1 MFSFSVRTWQNGIG
15 SPKSVVGSPSSVD
28 SPATAAA
35 RVVESPLGNTATTGS
50 PKLDVGEIDTRAPFE
65 SVKAAVSLFGE
76 VISPRARP
84 ITKKTKAEEQKLLE
98 KETQHHMILREL
110 DYYKDQL
117 RTTQTAKSQALRDL
131 QKANRTLQELTNKL
145 EALSESKQAAIKA
158 TEAAKTRAH
167 ELEKQKSIKA
177 QLGSD
182 AWKLDL
188 DTERERYKASSG
200 ELIASKQE
208 LTNLRQDFDAALEAK
223 LLAFQETEDAKQATK
238 TNLER
243 ESQLS
248 REVKM
253 LRETL
258 DQVKIASLQ
267 AQEEHLKLIA
277 EKEVHVL
284 VHKSAREVAE
294 TEINRYKEENGAGEN
309 LKEKLEETTEA
320 IKVLQEQLNDVRASD
335 FSSLKKVLLELDC
348 ARTELREIVAE
359 EASIRS
365 FVDSIQLQLEE
376 VKRKHYECNNKVLE
390 AEAVV
395 KQMEADLSNRKTE
408 LNEAR
413 SRSILE
419 DMKSAL
425 ENLLEEAMKNKQET
439 EEIKKEIELVKQ
451 EAAASAFAAKEADKK
466 LETALKEAEAAKVAE
481 KLADDQIHDSPRN
494 DAIDSKGP
502 GSSRRIRLTVEEFK
516 SMNQKIEECRK
527 KADLEVATLISHV
540 QSLNASENEVLQK
553 VEGILKENEN
563 IQSEIEDALK
573 RAEMAEAAKKVVEG
587 ELQKWRVKEDNT
599 EIGEPS
605 YISEEKLQ

>member
-35 RVVESPLGNTATTGS
+35 RVVESPLGNTGS

-390 AEAVV
+390 AEVLV
-395 KQMEADLSNRKTE
+395 KQMEADLSERKTE

-413 SRSILE
+413 SRSVLE

-425 ENLLEEAMKNKQET
+425 ENLLEEAAKNKQET

-451 EAAASAFAAKEADKK
+451 EAAAAAFAATEADKK

-587 ELQKWRVKEDNT
+587 ELQKWRTKEDNT